1 MKGPREHLLEL
12 LLFLLVNGGPLRV
25 RGHPVDG
32 RVVRRVGHPG
42 DETSHTHTPFFTGRG
57 KSSSLLERVSVSGLC
72 RSRRDLKPSPDD
84 LTQ

>member
-32 RVVRRVGHPG
+32 RVVRRVGHSG
-42 DETSHTHTPFFTGRG
+42 DETSHTHTHPSSRG
-57 KSSSLLERVSVSGLC
+57 EDSQALFSSAYV
-72 RSRRDLKPSPDD
+72 
-84 LTQ
+84 